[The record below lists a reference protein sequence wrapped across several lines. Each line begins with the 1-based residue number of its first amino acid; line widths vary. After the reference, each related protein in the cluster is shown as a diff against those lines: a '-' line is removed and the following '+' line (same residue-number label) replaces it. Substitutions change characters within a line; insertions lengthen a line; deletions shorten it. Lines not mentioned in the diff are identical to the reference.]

1 MSVMAFCTGCGQ
13 RQEVPAGY
21 SKAKF
26 RCAEC
31 GVIFELPPDIREL
44 ARNAPAV
51 EEKPAPVQ
59 PARTTPRV
67 KQTEADAAA
76 DLLLEPA
83 ETQKPKPAT
92 PPSPKRKVIEESPPA
107 LDQNGE
113 PSAPA
118 RPASKPPVSSPPPPS
133 RKAIQKARNSIPPPQ
148 DDDDIVPVE
157 DEEPVVAGEEE
168 PITAQEEEPEREVL
182 IEGTEEDDRNP
193 YRVTGDVKT
202 RRCPECN
209 KAIDY
214 RENFCVHCGF
224 NLKTG
229 EKKKRAFQPLN
240 LVWENGWPLQK
251 RITAFF
257 IAQAINLVLTIVLT
271 IVSDYAVSFIMLF
284 LQIGL
289 QAFLLGTFDTLKLTR
304 NAKGKVTITKTWRYA
319 FIPQKPQTIRWKDN
333 EGLVLV
339 QSNEPDMFS
348 WGMMFILL
356 GYGCIP
362 GILFWYYVIRPDK
375 WDVSLAFAHGS
386 ADLSIH
392 HGLNE
397 ARAREIHAAVSDAT
411 GLKDNR

>member
-1 MSVMAFCTGCGQ
+1 V
-13 RQEVPAGY
+13 
-21 SKAKF
+21 
-26 RCAEC
+26 
-31 GVIFELPPDIREL
+31 
-44 ARNAPAV
+44 
-51 EEKPAPVQ
+51 
-59 PARTTPRV
+59 
-67 KQTEADAAA
+67 
-76 DLLLEPA
+76 
-83 ETQKPKPAT
+83 
-92 PPSPKRKVIEESPPA
+92 
-107 LDQNGE
+107 
-113 PSAPA
+113 
-118 RPASKPPVSSPPPPS
+118 
-133 RKAIQKARNSIPPPQ
+133 
-148 DDDDIVPVE
+148 
-157 DEEPVVAGEEE
+157 
-168 PITAQEEEPEREVL
+168 PEREVL

-193 YRVTGDVKT
+193 YRVTGDIKT

-209 KAIDY
+209 KTIDY

-257 IAQAINLVLTIVLT
+257 IAQAINLVLVIGLV
-271 IVSDYAVSFIMLF
+271 IVSEYTVSFIMLIM
-284 LQIGL
+284 QVGL

-319 FIPQKPQTIRWKDN
+319 FIPQKPQIIRWKDH
-333 EGLVLV
+333 EGLVLI

-356 GYGCIP
+356 GYGCVP

-375 WDVSLAFAHGS
+375 WDVSLALAHGS
-386 ADLSIH
+386 ADVSVH

-397 ARAREIHAAVSDAT
+397 ARAREIHAAISDAT